1 MEKKLTSAY
10 LAAKFWLQRQVD
22 HLLHEEK
29 GGSEIVVVILIII
42 VMIALVAIFSDTIKE
57 LVTGWL
63 EKMKEGGDAVV
74 DGAAELTTK

>member
-1 MEKKLTSAY
+1 MEKKITSAY

-42 VMIALVAIFSDTIKE
+42 VMIALVAVFSDTIKE

-63 EKMKEGGDAVV
+63 AKLKEGGDEIVS
-74 DGAAELTTK
+74 GAEAFTEK

>member
-1 MEKKLTSAY
+1 MEKKITSAY

-42 VMIALVAIFSDTIKE
+42 VMIALVAIFSDKIKE
-57 LVTGWL
+57 LVSGWIDT
-63 EKMKEGGDAVV
+63 MGDEGQKIV
-74 DGAAELTTK
+74 DGATELTTE

>member
-1 MEKKLTSAY
+1 MEKKITSAY

-42 VMIALVAIFSDTIKE
+42 VMIALVALFSDEIKE
-57 LVTGWL
+57 LVSGWL
-63 EKMKEGGDAVV
+63 DAMSKSGDEVV
-74 DGAAELTTK
+74 KGATEIIPE